1 MWLFY
6 GKSLPLFF
14 RFSRF
19 YHPSVFLLVFSL
31 LFYPGLTFCS
41 SINHGEDLVIPE
53 AIYLKSLGRANARTD
68 SAPMTFDFIV
78 GDFAFLVDIRRIKR
92 TNSQAAQTGHAQIFS
107 MLGDDT

>member
-6 GKSLPLFF
+6 RKRLPLYF

-19 YHPSVFLLVFSL
+19 YHLSVFLLVFSL

-53 AIYLKSLGRANARTD
+53 AVYLKSLGRANACTD
-68 SAPMTFDFIV
+68 SASMTFDFIV
-78 GDFAFLVDIRRIKR
+78 SDFALIINIGRIKR